1 MTGHELRA
9 ARGRLGDLWSLG
21 RPLRMAELGRV
32 LGLQGRDVGAT
43 VRDWERGKSPI
54 SGPAGLADAVVVV
67 PGLGPGPV
75 LAGQHGDKVDVV
87 VAVPD
92 GDPPDGLI
100 FLTVGG

>member
-1 MTGHELRA
+1 MTGPELRA

-54 SGPAGLADAVVVV
+54 SGPASLAVRAMLEGWRPAEWRDY
-67 PGLGPGPV
+67 
-75 LAGQHGDKVDVV
+75 
-87 VAVPD
+87 
-92 GDPPDGLI
+92 
-100 FLTVGG
+100 LTPTGGRED